1 MSDPCSPNL
10 KIHVVL
16 VHTGTM
22 INFKGGAEKIF
33 SEMANNFI
41 DLGFRVTA
49 ICCDPHSG

>member
-41 DLGFRVTA
+41 DLNYGMPA
-49 ICCDPHSG
+49 H